1 MTSPTDDNTATP
13 PASTDAV
20 ERFQTEDGSYSLVDR
35 DRQLHYSSTHGAAD
49 EARHVF
55 VEGTRVFQTDPPW
68 QLLEFGFGGGVNF
81 VQTVQTRNERD
92 RDGDVVYHAV
102 EHRPVS
108 PDVVDFHQGTA
119 GRLVQKALARVAG
132 APDETVSVQSEDASI
147 QLHLHTRDWHGLDL
161 PDVSAD
167 AVYFDPFGPGS
178 QPDAWTTEAFQVA
191 NRHLAEHGRLTTY
204 SAATDVK
211 RAMFEAGLHVASAP
225 GAGPKREM
233 TVAAPTSDALSGLD
247 LLDPADYRR

>member
-1 MTSPTDDNTATP
+1 MTSSTDDNTASP

-55 VEGTRVFQTDPPW
+55 VEGTRVFQSDPPW
-68 QLLEFGFGGGVNF
+68 RILEFGFGGGVNF
-81 VQTVQTRNERD
+81 VQTVEARNELD
-92 RDGDVVYHAV
+92 PDGDVIYHAV

-108 PDVVDFHQGTA
+108 PDVVNFHQGTA
-119 GRLVQKALARVAG
+119 GRLVREALARAVE
-132 APDETVSVQSEDASI
+132 APDETVSVQSEDATI
-147 QLHLHTRDWHGLDL
+147 ELHLHIRDWHGLNL
-161 PDVSAD
+161 PDVKAD

-178 QPDAWTTEAFQVA
+178 QPGAWTTEAFQVA
-191 NRHLAEHGRLTTY
+191 SHHLAEHGRLTTY

-233 TVAAPTSDALSGLD
+233 TVAAPTSDTLSGLD